1 MPANAR
7 LEKRTMSVPPADRVG
22 SALTGVG
29 PRLEGIAAGTLGLV
43 IALCLAGLAGLL
55 TFDAVAAAL
64 GVVAGGGLILGHA
77 VVRGALERAGR
88 SDPRGSGDAS
98 TRPARRPDR
107 DGPPGRR
114 PEGGSR

>member
-1 MPANAR
+1 M
-7 LEKRTMSVPPADRVG
+7 TMPPADRVG

-29 PRLEGIAAGTLGLV
+29 PRLEGIAAGALGLA

-55 TFDAVAAAL
+55 TFDAVAAPL
-64 GVVAGGGLILGHA
+64 GFVVAGGLIISRA
-77 VVRGALERAGR
+77 IVQGALERAGW

-98 TRPARRPDR
+98 IRPARRPDC
-107 DGPPGRR
+107 GPPGRR